1 MPTAFPPLL
10 SRRLFLVLAAPL
22 VSSCTR
28 PRGFRY
34 RFRRGE
40 TLRYALEIRAAA
52 PPAPGQPSPST
63 LQIRQI
69 LRVDVPE
76 VAADGT
82 ARLQLTYE
90 RIQGAQDARPM
101 PLDPVQGKLLELRV
115 RPAGRIMQIDG
126 LASVIAA
133 GLPVGFDAARIFQAA
148 MPVFPQQRP
157 GVQAKWGGRASLQ
170 LVGQGTVAVLSNHTF
185 EHYEEGSGNQVI
197 HIISNVTVPI
207 ERVVRAG
214 DQQETWRGQQ
224 YLETHSGFHIPQ
236 GRLLGSQGRGG
247 VRLIDPAGQRQM
259 GAAMEFDLALQQQ

>member
-1 MPTAFPPLL
+1 MHTQLSPLL
-10 SRRLFLVLAAPL
+10 SRRLFLALAAPL
-22 VSSCTR
+22 VASCAR

-52 PPAPGQPSPST
+52 PPAPGQSSPST

-82 ARLQLTYE
+82 ARLQITYE

-101 PLDPVQGKLLELRV
+101 PLDPVQGKSLELRV
-115 RPAGRIMQIDG
+115 RPDGRIIRMDG
-126 LASVIAA
+126 VADVIAA

-148 MPVFPQQRP
+148 MPVFPPQRP
-157 GVQAKWGGRASLQ
+157 RLQMKWGGRAALE
-170 LVGQGTVAVLSNHTF
+170 LPGQGTVAVLSNHTF
-185 EHYEEGSGNQVI
+185 EHYEEGSNDQVI
-197 HIISNVTVPI
+197 HVISNITVPI

-214 DQQETWRGQQ
+214 GQQETWRGQQ

-247 VRLIDPAGQRQM
+247 VRLVDPAGQRQM
-259 GAAMEFDLALQQQ
+259 GAAMEFDLTLQQQ